1 MMKIDTIK
9 NILLVFILFQFVLN
23 LQYAHTIYLLS
34 STGALALFP
43 FLFWM
48 IGSLSLYIAAI
59 RLLLKRNSQG
69 KLFILAAGLLLI
81 CISSLLPFPP
91 IYVFLVTLGALLGVA
106 GWWVNKNL
114 NKRIGQPWHA

>member
-1 MMKIDTIK
+1 MKIDTIK
-9 NILLVFILFQFVLN
+9 NILLVFIFFQFVLN

-34 STGALALFP
+34 STGALALLP

-48 IGSLSLYIAAI
+48 IGCLSLYIAAI

-91 IYVFLVTLGALLGVA
+91 IYVFLVTFAALLGVA

-114 NKRIGQPWHA
+114 NKRIEQPWHA

>member
-114 NKRIGQPWHA
+114 NKRVEQPWQA

>member
-1 MMKIDTIK
+1 MKIDTIK
-9 NILLVFILFQFVLN
+9 NIMLVFILIQFVLN

-59 RLLLKRNSQG
+59 RLLLKRNSHG

-81 CISSLLPFPP
+81 CTSSLLPFPP
-91 IYVFLVTLGALLGVA
+91 IYVFLVTLGALLGAA
-106 GWWVNKNL
+106 GWWVNKKYRKDL
-114 NKRIGQPWHA
+114 VHMK